1 MTDRP
6 ERRAAPLTEDQRQKN
21 LMRWL
26 DWRWRDDYVVFS
38 GDGEY
43 SATRLDDLQAVTAT
57 SPDELK
63 DKITADY
70 SARPVVRQAAA
81 GQD

>member
-43 SATRLDDLQAVTAT
+43 SATRIDNFQALTAG

-63 DKITADY
+63 EKITADY
-70 SARPVVRQAAA
+70 TAQPVMRPS
-81 GQD
+81 GS